1 MLRTLLRSSMIG
13 GILLTLTAAL
23 PAQMAKPA
31 PKTAAPAPAPMAPA
45 PPAAVQAPATAAQAP
60 ATTTRQRIIID
71 EPIRV
76 YDPLFDY
83 PYPYAYPPDYMSQ
96 NFGYIKLDTH
106 MKNASV
112 YVDGGFADK
121 VEKARRFALRPGTHN
136 IEVRDDDGREVFHE
150 KIAVLAGKTTTLHI
164 NG

>member
-1 MLRTLLRSSMIG
+1 MFSAVM
-13 GILLTLTAAL
+13 
-23 PAQMAKPA
+23 PAQMGKPAAPKPA
-31 PKTAAPAPAPMAPA
+31 PMSPAPAPAPVPSPSA
-45 PPAAVQAPATAAQAP
+45 QAPATAEQP

-76 YDPLFDY
+76 FDPFFDY

-106 MKNASV
+106 RKDGSV

-121 VEKARRFALRPGTHN
+121 VEKARRFALRPGTHE
-136 IEVRDDDGREVFHE
+136 IEVRDSDGRQIFHE
-150 KIAVLAGKTTTLHI
+150 RVAVLVGKTTTLHV
-164 NG
+164 G